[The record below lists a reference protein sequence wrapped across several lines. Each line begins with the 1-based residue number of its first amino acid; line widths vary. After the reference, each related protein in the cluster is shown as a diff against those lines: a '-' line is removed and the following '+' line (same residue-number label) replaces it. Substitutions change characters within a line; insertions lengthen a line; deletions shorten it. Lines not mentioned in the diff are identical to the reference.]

1 MLRRSLA
8 ALAVAAAL
16 AMPAFAEQVLYR
28 GNGAEPAALDPH
40 KVTGQWEMNI
50 VGDMLM
56 GLMTEDAA
64 GNPVAGAA
72 ESYTVSEDGLVW
84 TWKLRGDAV
93 WSDGEPVTAHDF
105 VFALRRINDPA
116 TAAQYASITHVLKNA
131 RAINEGKMPKEE
143 LGVRAADDV
152 TLEMTLEHPAPYMP
166 SLVTHPTFFP
176 VPEHVVEAVGE
187 QWTQP
192 GNLVSNGPFIL
203 QDWRTNDAVELI
215 KNPLFFDASN
225 VSLDRVVFYSSEDAT
240 ANVKRFLAGEIDLA
254 STIPAGQIEDLK
266 AQYPEDVRVA
276 PWILTFYV
284 AFNFTR
290 PPFDDLRVRK
300 ALSLLVDRT
309 TIADT
314 LLGRGERPAY
324 SLVPDVL
331 DGYGHGPQLAYKGLD
346 LAARQEEAKKLLAE
360 AGFGPDKPLTF
371 KFAHSQN
378 PDVKRVAAA
387 LQEMWKAG
395 GVAASLEAMETKTM
409 YDNLRVQNFDVSWAG
424 WIADFKD
431 AKNYLYLAE
440 TRSGE
445 MNYTKYSNPKFDEL
459 VIQSDNEKDAAKRGE
474 LLQQA
479 EQILLDDHAMA
490 PLYFGVST
498 ALVRSY
504 VTGYID
510 NPLNVHRSRWIAVAG
525 ERTPL
530 N

>member
-1 MLRRSLA
+1 MFLRPLA
-8 ALAVAAAL
+8 AAVFAATLALPAAA
-16 AMPAFAEQVLYR
+16 ESVLYR

-40 KVTGQWEMNI
+40 KVTGQWESNI

-56 GLMTEDAA
+56 GLMTEDAD
-64 GNPVAGAA
+64 GNPIPGAA

-84 TWKLRGDAV
+84 TWKLREGAV

-131 RAINEGKMPKEE
+131 RAINEGRSPKEE
-143 LGVRAADDV
+143 LGVRAVDDL

-166 SLVTHPTFFP
+166 SLVTHNTFFP
-176 VPEHVVEAVGE
+176 IAEHVVEAVGDK
-187 QWTQP
+187 WTQP
-192 GNLVSNGPFIL
+192 GNFASNGPFIL

-215 KNPLFFDASN
+215 KNPLFFDAAS
-225 VSLDRVVFYSSEDAT
+225 VALDRVVFFSSEDAT
-240 ANVKRFLAGEIDLA
+240 ANVKRFQAGEIDLA
-254 STIPAGQIEDLK
+254 STIPSGQIEDLR
-266 AQYPEDVRVA
+266 AQIPDEVRVA
-276 PWILTFYV
+276 PWIVTFYI

-290 PPFDDLRVRK
+290 PPFDDQRVRM
-300 ALSLLVDRT
+300 ALSMLVDRT
-309 TIADT
+309 SIANT
-314 LLGRGERPAY
+314 LLGRGERLAY
-324 SLVPDVL
+324 ALVPDVL
-331 DGYGHGPQLAYKGLD
+331 GGYGHVPQLAYKDMTLTQ
-346 LAARQEEAKKLLAE
+346 RHETAKALLAD

-378 PDVKRVAAA
+378 PDVKRVSAA

-395 GVAASLEAMETKTM
+395 GVIASLEAMETKTM

-445 MNYTKYSNPKFDEL
+445 MNYTKYSNPAFDEL
-459 VIQSDNEKDAAKRGE
+459 VIASDNEKDEAKRGD

-498 ALVRSY
+498 ALVRTY
-504 VTGYID
+504 VTGYND
-510 NPLNVHRSRWIAVAG
+510 NPLNIHRSRWIAVTG